1 MKTTLAILAILIVLL
16 ACLIPAHAQSSVSNM
31 VTYAASGGASTNNG
45 TPVYIGSAYLAVS
58 PSFLVSDGGTT
69 ATNALTVYV
78 QYGLDTNYFATVAT
92 YTKTATNATDGLVSP
107 GAVTIRLY
115 AQTKVITTNSVS
127 VGTKAIYPAQ

>member
-1 MKTTLAILAILIVLL
+1 MKTILATVIVLL

-31 VTYAASGGASTNNG
+31 VTYAASGGPSTNNG

-58 PSFLVSDGGTT
+58 PSFLISDGGTT

-92 YTKTATNATDGLVSP
+92 YTKPTTNAADGLVSP
-107 GAVTIRLY
+107 GGVTIRVY
-115 AQTKVITTNSVS
+115 AQTKVVTTNNLP
-127 VGTKAIYPAQ
+127 VGTKAIFPAQ